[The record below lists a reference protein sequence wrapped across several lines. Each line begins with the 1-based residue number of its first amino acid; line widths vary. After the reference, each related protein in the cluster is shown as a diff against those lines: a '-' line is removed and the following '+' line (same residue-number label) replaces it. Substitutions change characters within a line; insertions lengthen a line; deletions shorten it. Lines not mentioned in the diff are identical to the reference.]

1 MKLSKYLNENFDT
14 IKQYVSDAEMLRE
27 SIILELDAINRY
39 KMMAEKAKSPEV
51 RKVLLHVA
59 EEEKHHIG
67 EFQAMLEKLD
77 PDHTEGLEHGKEDLE
92 DMGIKV

>member
-39 KMMAEKAKSPEV
+39 KMMAEKAKSAEV
-51 RKVLLHVA
+51 RRVLLHVA
-59 EEEKHHIG
+59 AEEMHHIG

-92 DMGIKV
+92 KMGIKV